1 MTRPDAQVSLF
12 DSSVRC
18 PARSVTAC
26 INRPGSTC
34 GCKLLQDHLARHVC
48 VECGQVMT
56 SVQTSES
63 AAMLFGPPSG
73 SEVAPYTD
81 VEGSPEAYRAFM
93 AGVVGHELWTDLL
106 AAAQAVYHGAYHGTA
121 KRFST
126 RTFIA
131 KYRERY
137 GLRINDHFSPWL
149 ADALVASDVRLDT
162 IVERRRRAQ
171 Q

>member
-1 MTRPDAQVSLF
+1 MPDAQVSLF
-12 DSSVRC
+12 DSDSPC

-26 INRPGSTC
+26 IDRPGETC
-34 GCKLLQDHLARHVC
+34 RCKLVLDHLARHNC
-48 VECGQVMT
+48 ARCGQVMT

-63 AAMLFGPPSG
+63 AAMFFRPPSG
-73 SEVAPYTD
+73 PEVTSYTD
-81 VEGSPEAYRAFM
+81 AEGSPEAYRAFM
-93 AGVVGHELWTDLL
+93 AGVVGQELWTELL
-106 AAAQAVYHGAYHGTA
+106 AAAQAVYHGAYHATA

-126 RTFIA
+126 RSFIA

-162 IVERRRRAQ
+162 IVERRRRAPR
-171 Q
+171 